1 MVDFLEKEKCCGC
14 SACANICNFNAISM
28 KEDSEGFMYPE
39 INPQICYHCG
49 ACEKVC
55 PVLNQDEKEREEPDA
70 YAVTSNKEEILLKS
84 SSGGVFSHLANYI
97 LNQGGIVFGAAFSS
111 VNKVQHKAVTDKK
124 DLMTLCGSK
133 YVQSDINQSFCACRD
148 LLRDNKLV
156 LFSGTPCQIAGLNHF
171 LKKKYDNLLTME
183 VICHGVPSPKVY
195 KKYIRNIER
204 RKRKKVR
211 SVCFRSKDTGWENY
225 SVKYQ
230 YEDGNID
237 LIKHQDD
244 LYNQIFLSN
253 QALRNSCYNCC
264 FKRGK
269 SNADITCGDFWGIRN
284 VVPKMADNSGVS
296 LVFCYDDKGKKYL
309 DLIAP
314 YLQKVNV
321 KYKDAISGNP
331 VYMASVRKPGSR
343 ALFFSD
349 IRWKKIDKCIEYFC
363 SEDGNI
369 LKKIQFREDVNDVR
383 REKGVAYSI
392 MWSIKNIK
400 KFL

>member
-1 MVDFLEKEKCCGC
+1 M
-14 SACANICNFNAISM
+14 
-28 KEDSEGFMYPE
+28 
-39 INPQICYHCG
+39 
-49 ACEKVC
+49 
-55 PVLNQDEKEREEPDA
+55 
-70 YAVTSNKEEILLKS
+70 
-84 SSGGVFSHLANYI
+84 
-97 LNQGGIVFGAAFSS
+97 
-111 VNKVQHKAVTDKK
+111 
-124 DLMTLCGSK
+124 
-133 YVQSDINQSFCACRD
+133 
-148 LLRDNKLV
+148 
-156 LFSGTPCQIAGLNHF
+156 
-171 LKKKYDNLLTME
+171 
-183 VICHGVPSPKVY
+183 
-195 KKYIRNIER
+195 
-204 RKRKKVR
+204 
-211 SVCFRSKDTGWENY
+211 
-225 SVKYQ
+225 
-230 YEDGNID
+230 
-237 LIKHQDD
+237 
-244 LYNQIFLSN
+244 SN